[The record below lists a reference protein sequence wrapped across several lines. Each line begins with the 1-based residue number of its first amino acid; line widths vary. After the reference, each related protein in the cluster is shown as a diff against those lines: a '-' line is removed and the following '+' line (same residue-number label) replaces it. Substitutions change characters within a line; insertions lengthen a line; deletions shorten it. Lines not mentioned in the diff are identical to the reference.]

1 MKTFALSYFIGKKH
15 LEEDS
20 TQTYLV
26 FQPIH
31 RYFKVIA
38 NTKYISEWESKGLS
52 DKTIKPPT
60 TCDYK
65 LNLQLSNFGTK
76 ARLEFRGSCLK
87 YI

>member
-1 MKTFALSYFIGKKH
+1 M
-15 LEEDS
+15 
-20 TQTYLV
+20 
-26 FQPIH
+26 
-31 RYFKVIA
+31 IA